1 MTDKKISTLGNRI
14 DYLNLLKDDLN
25 KNKLAE
31 AIGVSRNTLNNI
43 DNGVPPTL
51 DVLKK
56 ISDYFDA
63 STDYLLGYT
72 DIPGRVTSKIDKLHL
87 SDPARDILSSSEEYG
102 HIISLLLESADFRRL
117 LQNIIVYYSNS
128 LASELSEVKNNIANT
143 GKNITTNKKADSN
156 KPADINDIMFEN
168 ALNNMQNYDDMMAT
182 NFANQIAKIIT
193 DIKPLYPAS
202 DDDRQRMHQIAHAIN
217 DISAEMINGIELRK
231 NVSSETF
238 IKSYINAFKA
248 KKVFGEDPTIYE
260 LLEIIIIKILTSYS

>member
-72 DIPGRVTSKIDKLHL
+72 DIPGRVTTKIDKLHL

-102 HIISLLLESADFRRL
+102 HILSLLLESADFRRL
-117 LQNIIVYYSNS
+117 LQNIIVYYNNS
-128 LASELSEVKNNIANT
+128 LASELSEVQDNIANT
-143 GKNITTNKKADSN
+143 
-156 KPADINDIMFEN
+156 
-168 ALNNMQNYDDMMAT
+168 
-182 NFANQIAKIIT
+182 
-193 DIKPLYPAS
+193 
-202 DDDRQRMHQIAHAIN
+202 
-217 DISAEMINGIELRK
+217 
-231 NVSSETF
+231 
-238 IKSYINAFKA
+238 
-248 KKVFGEDPTIYE
+248 
-260 LLEIIIIKILTSYS
+260 